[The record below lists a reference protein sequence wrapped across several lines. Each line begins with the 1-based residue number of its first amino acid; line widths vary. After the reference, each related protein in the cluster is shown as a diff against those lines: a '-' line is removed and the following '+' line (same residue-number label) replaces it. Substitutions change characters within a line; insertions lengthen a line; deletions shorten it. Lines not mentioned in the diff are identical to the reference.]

1 MNRLRQTGLVRMLD
15 RVLNPRSGAS
25 SLQHTTLDLPT
36 EPSQLPRRR
45 VRARDLILNGP
56 LVLGSAIVLALFLL
70 VLLGPAWAPE
80 NPYVSAQHIVPH
92 YDARLGEAI
101 TPPLSPSPEFPFGT
115 DRWGNDLL
123 SLLMHGARNT
133 LVACAF
139 VTMAR
144 VLLGLIL
151 GGIAGWNEGQLTDQA
166 VMALVGVTTSVPML
180 VSSIILI
187 YSLDI
192 RKGLPTFIVALSL
205 IGWTEIAQYIRSE
218 FLIVRKMPYIEGAQS
233 IGLGN
238 WAVAARHVLPNI
250 LPQLLVIAFLEMGA
264 VMMLLGELGFV
275 GVYIGGG
282 SRMAPD
288 PDFGVTRAATL
299 IDVPEW
305 GAMLADGYRWLRSKP
320 FVIIPPAVAF
330 AVSVF
335 GFNALGEGL
344 RRLVEKHALN
354 TSFLLRKRML
364 LVIAAVTAATI
375 LIINRTGPAPWFAK
389 VASAFDGRSAYVH
402 VQALSEMRGRGV
414 GQEGGTQAATYIA
427 QQFRDYG
434 LEPGWTH
441 SSYEYPLQVRLVR
454 PTEQPYLALLDGQG
468 TPVQTFRHQLDF
480 GFVTEGHGGS
490 GRVQGPVVFVGFRH
504 KPSGYTWESFKG
516 LDLRERIV
524 LLQEG
529 NAPADFATEA
539 MIRGARG
546 VLWIAGSDGPREI
559 RSQLRLADDE
569 YLQAP
574 SLPVFRI
581 RPAVAE
587 ALLMDGSQSVV
598 ELLTDSGSEANE
610 AGWFTR
616 ELGAAV
622 SMSLTLSEPREIE
635 IPCVLGYKPGT
646 DYDLARELVI
656 LFASYDGLGSDPD
669 GTLFPGANHSASG
682 VGVLLEIARL
692 WSAQGLDAR
701 RSVLFVAWGGGQLVP
716 SGVEEWL
723 SDSANFRH
731 LPSAV
736 QNKPAMLFQLDGLGG
751 GTGEL
756 ELHPGSSQTLSRLL
770 KESAVEVGASVE
782 TSTLTAAEFGEV
794 VTRRIPWVWMRWVGA
809 DVPPDQD
816 TMDRI
821 EADRLQTV
829 GEVLALALT
838 KIVRES
844 TY

>member
-1 MNRLRQTGLVRMLD
+1 M
-15 RVLNPRSGAS
+15 AS
-25 SLQHTTLDLPT
+25 SARRLTCR
-36 EPSQLPRRR
+36 PSPARRHAEQ

-101 TPPLSPSPEFPFGT
+101 NPPLPPSPESPFGT

-133 LVACAF
+133 LVACTF

-151 GGIAGWNEGQLTDQA
+151 GGIAGWNEGRLTDQA

-218 FLIVRKMPYIEGAQS
+218 FLIVRKMPYIEGAQA

-238 WAVAARHVLPNI
+238 WAVAVRHVLPNI

-282 SRMAPD
+282 TRMAPD
-288 PDFGVTRAATL
+288 PDFGVTNATTL

-335 GFNALGEGL
+335 GFNSLGEGL

-354 TSFLLRKRML
+354 TSLLLRKRML

-389 VASAFDGRSAYVH
+389 VAGAFDGRSAYDH
-402 VQALSEMRGRGV
+402 VQALSKMRGRGA
-414 GQEGGTQAATYIA
+414 GQEGSTQAATYIA
-427 QQFRDYG
+427 QQFRAYG
-434 LEPGWTH
+434 LEPGWTQ
-441 SSYEYPLQVRLVR
+441 SSYEYPLPVRLVR
-454 PTEQPYLALLDGQG
+454 PTEQPYLALLDEQG
-468 TPVQTFRHQLDF
+468 TPVQAFRHHIDF

-490 GRVQGPVVFVGFRH
+490 GSAQGPVVFVGFRH
-504 KPSGYTWESFKG
+504 KPNGYTWESFKG

-529 NAPADFATEA
+529 NAPPDFATEA

-546 VLWIAGSDGPREI
+546 VLWIVEGVGAGDGPHDV

-574 SLPVFRI
+574 NLPVFRI

-587 ALLMDGSQSVV
+587 ALLVDDGQAVA
-598 ELLTDSGSEANE
+598 ELLTGSGSEANE

-616 ELGAAV
+616 EL
-622 SMSLTLSEPREIE
+622 EDR
-635 IPCVLGYKPGT
+635 
-646 DYDLARELVI
+646 
-656 LFASYDGLGSDPD
+656 
-669 GTLFPGANHSASG
+669 
-682 VGVLLEIARL
+682 GVLC
-692 WSAQGLDAR
+692 
-701 RSVLFVAWGGGQLVP
+701 P
-716 SGVEEWL
+716 
-723 SDSANFRH
+723 
-731 LPSAV
+731 
-736 QNKPAMLFQLDGLGG
+736 
-751 GTGEL
+751 
-756 ELHPGSSQTLSRLL
+756 
-770 KESAVEVGASVE
+770 
-782 TSTLTAAEFGEV
+782 
-794 VTRRIPWVWMRWVGA
+794 
-809 DVPPDQD
+809 
-816 TMDRI
+816 
-821 EADRLQTV
+821 
-829 GEVLALALT
+829 
-838 KIVRES
+838 
-844 TY
+844 